1 MNSSVGSSSEIS
13 DDSRMT
19 SRSDLQEQ
27 FGSIDIYLFDQ
38 LLKGRIT
45 SEMSVLDAGCGGGR
59 NLIYFFR
66 SGFNVSGVDKSSEAI
81 AQIRSLAAHLAPHLP
96 PDNFHVAAIEQ
107 MPFGDESFDVVISS
121 AVLHFARDEAH
132 WHSMVREMWRV
143 LKPGGIFF
151 ARLAS
156 TIGME
161 DKIKQIEGRRYQL
174 PDGSDRFLVDE
185 QMLLATTRTLGGEW
199 LEPLKTVVV
208 QNMRSMS
215 NWVLRKA

>member
-1 MNSSVGSSSEIS
+1 
-13 DDSRMT
+13 MT
-19 SRSDLQEQ
+19 SAQDLQKQ

-45 SEMSVLDAGCGGGR
+45 SEMRVLDAGCGGGR

-66 SGFNVSGVDKSSEAI
+66 SGFDVSGVDQSSEAI
-81 AQIRSLAAHLAPHLP
+81 AQIRSLAAQLAPRLP
-96 PDNFHVAAIEQ
+96 PDNFRIDAIDQ
-107 MPFGDESFDVVISS
+107 MSFVNQSFDVVISS
-121 AVLHFARDEAH
+121 AVLHFASDEAH
-132 WHSMVREMWRV
+132 WHGMVREMWRV

-161 DKIKQIEGRRYQL
+161 ARVKHIEGRRYHL
-174 PDGSDRFLVDE
+174 PDGSDRFLVNE
-185 QMLLATTRTLGGEW
+185 QMLLAATESLGGEW

-208 QNMRSMS
+208 QNQRSMS
-215 NWVLRKA
+215 NWILRKRQVGL

>member
-1 MNSSVGSSSEIS
+1 
-13 DDSRMT
+13 MT
-19 SRSDLQEQ
+19 SRSDIQKQ

-45 SEMSVLDAGCGGGR
+45 SEMSMLDAGCGGGR
-59 NLIYFFR
+59 NLVYFFR
-66 SGFNVSGVDKSSEAI
+66 SGFDVSGVDQSSEAI
-81 AQIRSLAAHLAPHLP
+81 AQIQSLAAQLAPHLAA
-96 PDNFHVAAIEQ
+96 DNFRVEAIDQ
-107 MPFGDESFDVVISS
+107 MSFGNQSFDVLISS

-132 WHSMVREMWRV
+132 WHSMVHEMWRV

-161 DKIKQIEGRRYQL
+161 DKVKQIEGRRYHL

-185 QMLLATTRTLGGEW
+185 QMLLATTKTLGGEW

>member
-1 MNSSVGSSSEIS
+1 
-13 DDSRMT
+13 MT
-19 SRSDLQEQ
+19 SPSDLQEQ

-38 LLKGRIT
+38 LLKGRLT
-45 SEMSVLDAGCGGGR
+45 PEMRVLDAGCGGGR
-59 NLIYFFR
+59 NLVYFFR
-66 SGFNVSGVDKSSEAI
+66 SGFDVSGVDQSSEAV

-96 PDNFHVAAIEQ
+96 TDDFRVAAIEQ
-107 MPFGDESFDVVISS
+107 MPFDDESFDVVISS

-132 WHSMVREMWRV
+132 WLAMVREMWRV

-161 DKIKQIEGRRYQL
+161 DKVRPIEGQRYHL

-185 QMLLATTRTLGGEW
+185 QMLLAMTESLGGEW
-199 LEPLKTVVV
+199 LQPMKTVVV
-208 QNMRSMS
+208 QNLRSMS
-215 NWVLRKA
+215 NWVVRKK

>member
-1 MNSSVGSSSEIS
+1 
-13 DDSRMT
+13 MT
-19 SRSDLQEQ
+19 PHLNIQKQ
-27 FGSIDIYLFDQ
+27 FGGIDIYLFDQ

-45 SEMSVLDAGCGGGR
+45 SEMRVLDAGCGGGR
-59 NLIYFFR
+59 NLSYFFR
-66 SGFNVSGVDKSSEAI
+66 SGFDVCGVDQSSEAI
-81 AQIRSLAAHLAPHLP
+81 AQIRSLAAQLAPRLP
-96 PDNFHVAAIEQ
+96 VDNFRVAVIEQ
-107 MPFGDESFDVVISS
+107 MPFNDESFDVVISS
-121 AVLHFARDEAH
+121 AVLHFARDETH

-161 DKIKQIEGRRYQL
+161 AKIKQIEGRRYHL

-185 QMLLATTRTLGGEW
+185 QMLLATTKTLGGEW

-215 NWVLRKA
+215 NWVLRKT